1 MDIPCLSPRYSC
13 KAIVKKGFFY
23 VRWWSYGKIFYS
35 TKEEKVQTV
44 LYENYRCL
52 FHFLT
57 SGGWKEPN
65 FEAIHHVLSLRGQRG
80 KEKKERGGRWNVRG
94 FSVLQSVLPTMHF
107 QVLHCVRHYWISNL
121 SIQKQSRKTTIF
133 NPCSSNNSRKIVNSS
148 LGAWWITY
156 CS

>member
-80 KEKKERGGRWNVRG
+80 KEKKERGGRRNVRG
-94 FSVLQSVLPTMHF
+94 FSVLQSVLPTISKSKYDFGPH
-107 QVLHCVRHYWISNL
+107 WIINL
-121 SIQKQSRKTTIF
+121 SIQKHPKTLNRRVAGNVRSDRNLWIF
-133 NPCSSNNSRKIVNSS
+133 I
-148 LGAWWITY
+148 WILNE
-156 CS
+156 